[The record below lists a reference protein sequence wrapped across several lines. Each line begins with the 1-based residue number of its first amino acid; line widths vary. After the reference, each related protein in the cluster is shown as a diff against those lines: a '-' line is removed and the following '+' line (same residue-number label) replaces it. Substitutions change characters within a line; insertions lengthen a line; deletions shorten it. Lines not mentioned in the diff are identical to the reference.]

1 MRVNG
6 EIFFLINGWMNY
18 LSLLL
23 AARLGRVRLRRGR
36 LSSVLGSG
44 YALAAWGWLPTLRGV
59 PQLMLA
65 ALGMA
70 ALSFGRHALK
80 MGPLVLACSLLLAGL
95 CDFGWRWGLPA
106 GGVLAVCGAA
116 VLGLIGLL
124 NRGSL
129 PSREACSVEI
139 TLRGKTMRLPALRDS
154 GS

>member
-18 LSLLL
+18 LFLLL

-44 YALAAWGWLPTLRGV
+44 YALAA
-59 PQLMLA
+59 
-65 ALGMA
+65 
-70 ALSFGRHALK
+70 
-80 MGPLVLACSLLLAGL
+80 
-95 CDFGWRWGLPA
+95 
-106 GGVLAVCGAA
+106 CGAA

>member
-1 MRVNG
+1 M
-6 EIFFLINGWMNY
+6 
-18 LSLLL
+18 
-23 AARLGRVRLRRGR
+23 
-36 LSSVLGSG
+36 LGSG
-44 YALAAWGWLPTLRGV
+44 YALAAWRWLPTLRGV

-80 MGPLVLACSLLLAGL
+80 MGPLVLACSL
-95 CDFGWRWGLPA
+95 
-106 GGVLAVCGAA
+106 
-116 VLGLIGLL
+116 
-124 NRGSL
+124 

>member
-23 AARLGRVRLRRGR
+23 AARLGRVRLRRGL

-70 ALSFGRHALK
+70 ALSFGRHALI
-80 MGPLVLACSLLLAGL
+80 MGPLVLACSL
-95 CDFGWRWGLPA
+95 
-106 GGVLAVCGAA
+106 
-116 VLGLIGLL
+116 
-124 NRGSL
+124 
-129 PSREACSVEI
+129 PSREACSMEI

-154 GS
+154 GSWSCASAWAAARK